1 MEDRPG
7 SRTKDADAPAIAP
20 LQTWTAR
27 RTRTAR
33 RALLAGGLGIGLL
46 GALAACG
53 DDAEKQSGAMWS
65 TLGERPKKHADEPTV
80 HGDPITPE
88 DPRGLECSRSRFT
101 LTRVSRRAVLE
112 PEDARIIFGKAEGPS
127 DALRAPTGRRST
139 SARRRSR

>member
-1 MEDRPG
+1 MVRTLGPAWGGIDDRDGDDGG
-7 SRTKDADAPAIAP
+7 S
-20 LQTWTAR
+20 TWLTHEGR
-27 RTRTAR
+27 RRS
-33 RALLAGGLGIGLL
+33 LLAGGLGIGLL

-53 DDAEKQSGAMWS
+53 DDVEKQSGAMWS

-112 PEDARIIFGKAEGPS
+112 PEDARIISGKAEGPS
-127 DALRAPTGRRST
+127 DALSAPTGRRST
-139 SARRRSR
+139 SARRRSP